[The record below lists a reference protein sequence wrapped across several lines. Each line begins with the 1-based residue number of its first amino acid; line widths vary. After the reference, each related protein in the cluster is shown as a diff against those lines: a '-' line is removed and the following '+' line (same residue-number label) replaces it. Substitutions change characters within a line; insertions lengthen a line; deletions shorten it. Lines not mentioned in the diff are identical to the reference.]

1 MYFDPSGNFAISTFL
16 IMVGVGLL
24 AGGTIGGISAGINGT
39 NVLEGIGK
47 GMLAGGGLAASIG
60 LTVAGISFGI
70 GTIGG
75 SRMFS
80 YGLSVTANM
89 LEVAVT
95 QGKKSHYDGDNFGAR
110 MNDVVMQCLLIP
122 EK

>member
-1 MYFDPSGNFAISTFL
+1 MYFDPLGNFAISTFL

-47 GMLAGGGLAASIG
+47 GMLAGGLLAASIG
-60 LTVAGISFGI
+60 LTVVGISFGI

-75 SRMFS
+75 SMMFS

-95 QGKKSHYDGDNFGAR
+95 QGKKVIMMGTIL
-110 MNDVVMQCLLIP
+110 VL
-122 EK
+122 E